1 MVVYI
6 CQSGNLYLYLN
17 KCTNLMDWNIQTG
30 KVFQL
35 TEQFEE
41 IHTYN
46 HIGISLR
53 ILSGAYV
60 LIITTCL

>member
-1 MVVYI
+1 
-6 CQSGNLYLYLN
+6 
-17 KCTNLMDWNIQTG
+17 MDWNTKTG

-53 ILSGAYV
+53 ILSGAFV
-60 LIITTCL
+60 LIITTCLWNY